1 MRDTQPTKEM
11 CLRWAEQCFEQ
22 HPCMKVEKFGWQY
35 LFMWAMYEHWIEEYW
50 TKE

>member
-1 MRDTQPTKEM
+1 MKFDPPSKEI
-11 CLRWAEQCFEQ
+11 CLRMAELCFEQ
-22 HPCMKVEKFGWQY
+22 PFKRSKQFGWDY